1 MTATMT
7 EYLDR
12 LAQTS
17 AERAAALA
25 SDAELR
31 EMATLIAQVLTGD
44 EWMEL
49 DFEALDIDAR
59 SYLGRAD
66 EARSRGLSADF
77 LRRFI
82 DEDRSALIGFL
93 TIVQELSD

>member
-1 MTATMT
+1 MSTMT
-7 EYLDR
+7 SYLEN
-12 LAQTS
+12 LAETS
-17 AERAAALA
+17 AAHAAALA
-25 SDAELR
+25 ADAELT

-44 EWMEL
+44 EWIEL
-49 DFEALDIDAR
+49 DFTALDIDAR
-59 SYLGRAD
+59 SYLDRAD

-93 TIVQELSD
+93 TIVHELSD

>member
-1 MTATMT
+1 MTASMT
-7 EYLDR
+7 SYLDR

-25 SDAELR
+25 ADAELR
-31 EMATLIAQVLTGD
+31 EMATLIARVLTFD
-44 EWMEL
+44 QWVEL
-49 DFEALDIDAR
+49 DFEALDIGAR
-59 SYLGRAD
+59 SYLERAA

-82 DEDRSALIGFL
+82 DENRSALIGFL
-93 TIVQELSD
+93 IIVHELSD

>member
-12 LAQTS
+12 LAQGVDEHAAELS
-17 AERAAALA
+17 A
-25 SDAELR
+25 DAELR

-44 EWMEL
+44 EWVEL

-59 SYLGRAD
+59 SYLDRAD
-66 EARSRGLSADF
+66 DARSRGLSADF

-93 TIVQELSD
+93 TIVHELSD